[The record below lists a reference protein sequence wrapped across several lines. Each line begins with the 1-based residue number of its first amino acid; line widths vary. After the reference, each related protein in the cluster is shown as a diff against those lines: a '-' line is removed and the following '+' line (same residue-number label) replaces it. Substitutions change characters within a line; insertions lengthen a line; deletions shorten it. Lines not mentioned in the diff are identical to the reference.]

1 MSIDVF
7 KLASYL
13 EEHYLPSAR
22 WWPWKGVKQRIR
34 VVSSSFS
41 DNLVVLLLESSGSLF
56 HLPLIRVNEIPESI
70 STRGFCIDNECFV
83 EAEYTPNYLTA
94 LRAIEKASIKAVGE
108 ARVENLLVYRAK
120 PITLESTN
128 AVVEYETNAGL
139 LVIKSYRK
147 ISEVNIEVKLL
158 ERLASSGY
166 RNIPPVLGF
175 TYYGNSPTGVIMGK
189 VQGEA
194 DGGLPFYASLASY
207 LQGNKSSER
216 IGLASKL
223 GVIIGEMHVVLNKN
237 AHDPFF
243 GVEPVTDS
251 DVSAWSKR
259 VEKMMNAALSRL
271 DDLLDTAGEDERAE
285 LEFWRDYAEKT
296 GSLVVEDALSSLEKS
311 RELYKGRIHQDLHLA
326 QMIYTGDGSLDFVI
340 TDFEGEPG
348 RYGAERYMKEPL
360 LRDVATMIR
369 SFHYLSHAALLNIMK
384 LTPGR
389 ASKLML
395 EKDPTLEWRTKH
407 VVAMVYSYVARM
419 LNTGLLSQDERS
431 IAKKVWFYLYPWI
444 VERAVYEFFYE
455 SHYRP
460 SWISIPLAGLLE
472 ARVYKSM
479 RMPW

>member
-70 STRGFCIDNECFV
+70 STRGFCVDNECFV

-147 ISEVNIEVKLL
+147 IPEVNIEVKLL

-175 TYYGNSPTGVIMGK
+175 TYYGNSPTGV
-189 VQGEA
+189 
-194 DGGLPFYASLASY
+194 
-207 LQGNKSSER
+207 
-216 IGLASKL
+216 
-223 GVIIGEMHVVLNKN
+223 
-237 AHDPFF
+237 
-243 GVEPVTDS
+243 
-251 DVSAWSKR
+251 
-259 VEKMMNAALSRL
+259 
-271 DDLLDTAGEDERAE
+271 
-285 LEFWRDYAEKT
+285 
-296 GSLVVEDALSSLEKS
+296 
-311 RELYKGRIHQDLHLA
+311 
-326 QMIYTGDGSLDFVI
+326 
-340 TDFEGEPG
+340 
-348 RYGAERYMKEPL
+348 
-360 LRDVATMIR
+360 
-369 SFHYLSHAALLNIMK
+369 
-384 LTPGR
+384 
-389 ASKLML
+389 
-395 EKDPTLEWRTKH
+395 
-407 VVAMVYSYVARM
+407 
-419 LNTGLLSQDERS
+419 
-431 IAKKVWFYLYPWI
+431 
-444 VERAVYEFFYE
+444 
-455 SHYRP
+455 
-460 SWISIPLAGLLE
+460 
-472 ARVYKSM
+472 
-479 RMPW
+479 